1 MIKWW
6 KHHLIPRHMGGSDEP
21 SNLVKCNTAMHVF
34 FHKQLH
40 EEHGKIE
47 DYLAYKGL
55 EGQLSKDEI
64 MLTLSREGGRKGGLA
79 HSREHLAYASSLSS
93 GREVGQETV
102 ACPHCSREM
111 TRIIAGRWHFNKCYV
126 KQGGKLCSGCKQF
139 LDISKFH
146 KRGEGLQAKCKEC
159 QGEATRQ
166 RRAK

>member
-64 MLTLSREGGRKGGLA
+64 MLTLSKEGGRKGGLS
-79 HSREHLAYASSLSS
+79 HSKGHLSK
-93 GREVGQETV
+93 VGKLGGKTSV
-102 ACPHCSREM
+102 AIQLECPHCGKSGNRP
-111 TRIIAGRWHFNKCYV
+111 IISRWHFDNCNV
-126 KQGGKLCSGCKQF
+126 KLGGKLCTGC
-139 LDISKFH
+139 D
-146 KRGEGLQAKCKEC
+146 RRLQSDSFYKNQHRCKEC
-159 QGEATRQ
+159 QAKATRQ
-166 RRAK
+166 RRSKQ